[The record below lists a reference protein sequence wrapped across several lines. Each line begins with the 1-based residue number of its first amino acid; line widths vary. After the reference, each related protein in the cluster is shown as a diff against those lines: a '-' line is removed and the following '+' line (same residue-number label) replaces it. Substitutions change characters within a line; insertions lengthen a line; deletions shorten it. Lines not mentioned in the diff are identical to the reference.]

1 VGGLKEDIEY
11 WKNYSKNLNLDNVY
25 FYGFVPPKETLKY
38 RNSFDILLAP
48 YAKKVSIS
56 GSSEG
61 DTSKFMSPL
70 KIFEYMSHKKPII
83 VSDLPVLREILN
95 EKNSILVKSDD
106 VQTWVNSIKKLQ
118 DLKNRELIANQAL
131 SDFNNYSWKKRALL
145 VLKN

>member
-1 VGGLKEDIEY
+1 
-11 WKNYSKNLNLDNVY
+11 
-25 FYGFVPPKETLKY
+25 
-38 RNSFDILLAP
+38 
-48 YAKKVSIS
+48 
-56 GSSEG
+56 
-61 DTSKFMSPL
+61 
-70 KIFEYMSHKKPII
+70 MSHKKPII

-131 SDFNNYSWKKRALL
+131 SDFNNHTWKNRALL

>member
-1 VGGLKEDIEY
+1 
-11 WKNYSKNLNLDNVY
+11 
-25 FYGFVPPKETLKY
+25 
-38 RNSFDILLAP
+38 
-48 YAKKVSIS
+48 
-56 GSSEG
+56 
-61 DTSKFMSPL
+61 MSPL

-131 SDFNNYSWKKRALL
+131 SDFNNYTWKNRALL

>member
-1 VGGLKEDIEY
+1 
-11 WKNYSKNLNLDNVY
+11 
-25 FYGFVPPKETLKY
+25 
-38 RNSFDILLAP
+38 
-48 YAKKVSIS
+48 
-56 GSSEG
+56 
-61 DTSKFMSPL
+61 
-70 KIFEYMSHKKPII
+70 MSHKKPII

-131 SDFNNYSWKKRALL
+131 SDFNNYTWKNRALL